1 MWRLDSLLL
10 LYALAGL
17 AVWTW
22 VIRNH
27 HRRPKQ
33 RARGL
38 KRLRRRRRF
47 VEVIGVASIT
57 LVALLSAVLGL
68 VDASGGEASGS
79 GGTSVMVFSFCSIS
93 LQHGT
98 SHGASRLLVGAHVDR
113 MVEHVDRARR
123 LATDGSRS
131 R

>member
-68 VDASGGEASGS
+68 VDASGVALALA
-79 GGTSVMVFSFCSIS
+79 VLVVCVQ
-93 LQHGT
+93 L
-98 SHGASRLLVGAHVDR
+98 LLV
-113 MVEHVDRARR
+113 
-123 LATDGSRS
+123 LALIQRGGLGRS
-131 R
+131 Y